1 VTVAAPL
8 DKESA
13 RAADAQHAARSGAV
27 QVLTVI
33 VQAMIFFTRVT
44 FARLYGQ
51 ATWGGY
57 VIVANVAEMFTRGGA
72 AGAPSSMLRYVASA
86 RAAGDQEG
94 VRRALGAGLRLC
106 LLVAGI
112 AGVGLALGVGNLFP
126 KVTALNGSALRL
138 LAPVPVL
145 VGCLAVL
152 IQATLAARV
161 TRANFWVRGV
171 FEPTALLVA
180 GVSAWAL
187 GGGLRGLAMAQV
199 VASAATLTV
208 ALLVVRR
215 IFHPAERRRVLGAP
229 PIPGFARLSL
239 SLGIADIL
247 NTVLQRADVLIVGY
261 FAGPEWV
268 AVYDA
273 CETITRVIANVRY
286 AFDSIMAGMMSESLA
301 MADKDRLRYGLR
313 LVTRWVITAALPI
326 ALTVTVLRAEL
337 LLKFYGRDYA
347 AGASALLVLALS
359 HLANASLGLTGWMLV
374 AGGKSR
380 FVLLNNVLGVI
391 FNIGAGILLTSRY
404 GITGTAIAVL
414 GTALVVQGSA
424 VIEVALW
431 QRISPFGAAL
441 WKPLV
446 SAAIAVGVELV
457 VSRVT
462 PAGGARIAAVI
473 AVGVVAYFV
482 PLVLLGLPPEEHQ
495 MYQRLRTRLR
505 RA

>member
-1 VTVAAPL
+1 VTVTAPS
-8 DKESA
+8 KEEA
-13 RAADAQHAARSGAV
+13 RAADAQHAARSGAM
-27 QVLTVI
+27 QVLTIV
-33 VQAMIFFTRVT
+33 VQAMIFLTRVT

-51 ATWGGY
+51 AAWGSY
-57 VIVANVAEMFTRGGA
+57 VVISNVAEMFARGGA
-72 AGAPSSMLRYVASA
+72 AGAPSSMLRYVAAA
-86 RAAGDQEG
+86 RATGDEEG

-112 AGVGLALGVGNLFP
+112 AGVALALGVGNLFP
-126 KVTALNGSALRL
+126 KVTPLTAPALRL

-145 VGCLAVL
+145 VACLAVL

-171 FEPTALLVA
+171 FEPTALFVA

-187 GGGLRGLAMAQV
+187 GGGLRGLAVAQV
-199 VASAATLTV
+199 IASAATLTV
-208 ALLVVRR
+208 AVLVVRR
-215 IFHPAERRRVLGAP
+215 IFRPAERRRVLVAP
-229 PIPGFARLSL
+229 SIPGFAQFSF

-261 FAGPEWV
+261 FAGAESA

-273 CETITRVIANVRY
+273 CETITRVVANIRY

-301 MADKDRLRYGLR
+301 AADKDRLRYGLR

-326 ALTVTVLRAEL
+326 ALTVIVLRAEL
-337 LLKFYGRDYA
+337 LLIYGRSYA
-347 AGASALLVLALS
+347 VGASALLVLALS

-404 GITGTAIAVL
+404 GITGTAVAVL

-424 VIEVALW
+424 VVEVALW

-441 WKPLV
+441 WKPLA
-446 SAAIAVGVELV
+446 SAAIALGVELV
-457 VSRVT
+457 VYRVT

-482 PLVLLGLPPEEHQ
+482 PLLLLGLPPEERQ
-495 MYQRLRTRLR
+495 MFDRLRSRLR
-505 RA
+505 GR